1 MNYTI
6 EGEPLPVVICNLD
19 ANETMITE
27 KGAMS
32 WMTPNMNMET
42 TSNGGIGKMFGR
54 AFSGESMFQNRY
66 TAMGG
71 PGMIAFASSFPGCI
85 RAFQIGPGQEIVAQ
99 KSAFRFYSGC
109 RAFYFLSEALRLWFI
124 WRRRFYYAASF
135 RKWTCVSGV

>member
-71 PGMIAFASSFPGCI
+71 PRIEFSIFLLHVMWAINSHIFVMPQQCSCI
-85 RAFQIGPGQEIVAQ
+85 NFITKYHLSVHYTVKKILI
-99 KSAFRFYSGC
+99 FIYST
-109 RAFYFLSEALRLWFI
+109 LQNI
-124 WRRRFYYAASF
+124 
-135 RKWTCVSGV
+135 